1 METINNKQITIKEF
15 LSAIVRDENETINI
29 RTFGAKGSSGIIAKT
44 YATTL
49 NNLAKEEFPNNNF
62 NNENK
67 NSGIYFVVNSGGN
80 TDAEID
86 RYNAFFMENDE
97 LSIEE
102 QHKALDNAPI
112 KPSSR
117 VETKKSVH
125 AYWLINGECSE
136 EEWRDIQASA
146 K

>member
-1 METINNKQITIKEF
+1 METEITVNKF
-15 LSAIVRDENETINI
+15 LSAIVADENETINI
-29 RTFGAKGSSGIIAKT
+29 RTFPAKGTSGIGAKT

-49 NNLAKEEFPNNNF
+49 NNLAKEGFPNNNF

-80 TDAEID
+80 KDAEIH
-86 RYNAFFMENDE
+86 RYNAFFIENDE

-112 KPSSR
+112 KPSCR
-117 VETKKSVH
+117 IETKKSVH
-125 AYWLINGECSE
+125 AYWSISGESSE
-136 EEWRDIQASA
+136 
-146 K
+146 